1 MIQELERTVLHE
13 IVELHP
19 EQLTIPE
26 LILRIARDP
35 GDKATGEKVRI
46 AARELRGSGLARYR
60 NGDEIVEPT
69 HAALRAFV
77 LFTE

>member
-1 MIQELERTVLHE
+1 MTEELERTVLHE

-19 EQLTIPE
+19 ERLTIPE

-35 GDKATGEKVRI
+35 EDETAGEKIRI
-46 AARELRGSGLARYR
+46 AARELRRSGLARYR
-60 NGDEIVEPT
+60 NGDELVEPT

-77 LFTE
+77 LLTE

>member
-1 MIQELERTVLHE
+1 VTLELERTVLHE

-19 EQLTIPE
+19 ERLTISE

-35 GDKATGEKVRI
+35 GDEATGERVRI
-46 AARELRGSGLARYR
+46 ATRELRRSGLARYHD
-60 NGDEIVEPT
+60 GDEIVEPT

-77 LFTE
+77 LLTE